1 MNIAGMNTLFMRLK
15 QQRLWQ
21 FGVFVLKRCLELR
34 LFQVSSSLTF
44 TTLLA
49 LVPFFTIALTVV
61 SAFPMFEDITR
72 QFQQFITNNL
82 VPQASYKIIN
92 DYVFGFLDNA
102 SKLTT
107 IGLIMLIV
115 SAVLLINTIETT
127 FNQIWG
133 ANQPR
138 PLLTRLLV
146 YWALLTLGP
155 LILGL
160 TISQIGWF
168 MRQSVFAFKYP
179 NTAWILHFVISTLVN
194 TALLWLMYRVVP
206 ARYVPSKHALAG
218 ALWSAIILELAK
230 RIFSYYFSHFGSYE
244 VIYGAFAAIPLFLL
258 WINVLWAI
266 LLSGAIL
273 TNALSYWQGDAF
285 QRHAGQHGRFDDVLK
300 ILILLAQ
307 AQCQGSSLPTRAFRS
322 HINMGYDELGE
333 LLEQLQ
339 HYHFVTRDNDGW
351 LLKTNPYEINL
362 RDVFEIFVYRVKSN
376 QDDHI
381 GLMVQNFMQPSLS
394 TFSMTLADF
403 VQQSNL
409 IKSPQQEV

>member
-1 MNIAGMNTLFMRLK
+1 MNSVWTNPLFMRLK

-82 VPQASYKIIN
+82 VPQASYKVIN

-133 ANQPR
+133 SSQPR

-168 MRQSVFAFKYP
+168 MRQSVFAFQYP

-230 RIFSYYFSHFGSYE
+230 RLFSYYFSHFGSYE
-244 VIYGAFAAIPLFLL
+244 IIYGAFAVIPLFLL
-258 WINVLWAI
+258 WINVLW
-266 LLSGAIL
+266 
-273 TNALSYWQGDAF
+273 
-285 QRHAGQHGRFDDVLK
+285 V
-300 ILILLAQ
+300 ILLAQ
-307 AQCQGSSLPTRAFRS
+307 AQCQGSSMPTRAFRS

-339 HYHFVTRDNDGW
+339 HYHYVTRDNDGW

-362 RDVFEIFVYRVKSN
+362 REVFEIFVYRPSTN
-376 QDDHI
+376 PNDHI
-381 GLMVQNFMQPSLS
+381 GSMVQNYMQPSLS
-394 TFSMTLADF
+394 TLSMTLADF

-409 IKSPQQEV
+409 IKPPQQEV

>member
-1 MNIAGMNTLFMRLK
+1 MFLKTWLHALWQGIK

-21 FGVFVLKRCLELR
+21 FVVFVWNRCLDMR

-49 LVPFFTIALTVV
+49 LVPFFTIALSVV

-92 DYVFGFLDNA
+92 EYVFGFLDNA

-107 IGLIMLIV
+107 IGVIMLIV

-133 ANQPR
+133 ANKPR
-138 PLLTRLLV
+138 PILTRLLV

-155 LILGL
+155 LIIGL

-168 MRQSVFAFKYP
+168 MRQSVFAFQYP
-179 NTAWILHFVISTLVN
+179 NLAWTLHLLISILVN
-194 TALLWLMYRVVP
+194 TSLLWLLYRVVP
-206 ARYVPSKHALAG
+206 ARYVPAKHALAG
-218 ALWSAIILELAK
+218 ALWSAIVLETAK
-230 RIFSYYFSHFGSYE
+230 RIFSFYFGHFGSYE
-244 VIYGAFAAIPLFLL
+244 LIYGAFAAVPLFLL

-273 TNALSYWQGDAF
+273 TNALSYWQGEAF
-285 QRHAGQHGRFDDVLK
+285 QRHSGQRGRFDDVLK

-307 AQCQGSSLPTRAFRS
+307 AQCTGSSIPTRAFRN
-322 HINMGYDELGE
+322 HINMGYDELGD

-339 HYHFVTRDNDGW
+339 YHNYVTRDQDGW
-351 LLKTNPYEINL
+351 LLKTNPHEINL
-362 RDVFEIFVYRVKSN
+362 RDVFHIFVYRPN
-376 QDDHI
+376 ANEQDGI
-381 GLMVQNFMQPSLS
+381 AQMVQNFMQPSLQ
-394 TFSMTLADF
+394 TLSMSLADF
-403 VQQSNL
+403 VRHSQDAATQ
-409 IKSPQQEV
+409 

>member
-1 MNIAGMNTLFMRLK
+1 MNTVWTNPLFMRLK

-21 FGVFVLKRCLELR
+21 FGVFVVKRCLELR

-133 ANQPR
+133 SSQPR

-168 MRQSVFAFKYP
+168 MRQSVFAFQYP

-230 RIFSYYFSHFGSYE
+230 RLFSYYFSHFGSYE

-285 QRHAGQHGRFDDVLK
+285 QRHSGQHGRFDDVLK

-307 AQCQGSSLPTRAFRS
+307 AQCQGSSMPTRAR
-322 HINMGYDELGE
+322 
-333 LLEQLQ
+333 
-339 HYHFVTRDNDGW
+339 
-351 LLKTNPYEINL
+351 L
-362 RDVFEIFVYRVKSN
+362 RADQPRATTIRKLTVASSRKS
-376 QDDHI
+376 
-381 GLMVQNFMQPSLS
+381 
-394 TFSMTLADF
+394 TLAIWPSA
-403 VQQSNL
+403 VARCPSGRIAWATMRSSRKAGRL
-409 IKSPQQEV
+409 PTSRSSWP